1 MSRSLR
7 RRLAA
12 QTANGTL
19 KRIRAVSRDKYTDY
33 FTKYGV
39 LFRNLTSLS
48 RPAAARSITFG
59 VLFSSGVEY
68 RPFLRRREHP
78 PPQRTVSVT
87 PAARPPQ
94 PNEGMKL
101 AESGENTAKG
111 RKAPKQPPHGG
122 PRARPRPA
130 SSARTAHYRDAPPR
144 RSIKFA
150 LTDRYLYVNVAPRPR
165 SCGS

>member
-33 FTKYGV
+33 FTKYSV

-59 VLFSSGVEY
+59 VLFCSAGWY
-68 RPFLRRREHP
+68 RHFLRRREQIPSTHSI
-78 PPQRTVSVT
+78 RNSRV
-87 PAARPPQ
+87 RPPQ

-130 SSARTAHYRDAPPR
+130 SSARTAHYRAAPPR
-144 RSIKFA
+144 RNIKFA